1 LILFFDDH
9 LDLFMPFKEALLVPL
24 QPKKWKREKFENCQK
39 KFTGAKRG
47 QKQNVLLDTQWYM
60 PN

>member
-9 LDLFMPFKEALLVPL
+9 IDLFMPFKEALLVPL

-39 KFTGAKRG
+39 KSRVRSVGKN
-47 QKQNVLLDTQWYM
+47 KM
-60 PN
+60 SS